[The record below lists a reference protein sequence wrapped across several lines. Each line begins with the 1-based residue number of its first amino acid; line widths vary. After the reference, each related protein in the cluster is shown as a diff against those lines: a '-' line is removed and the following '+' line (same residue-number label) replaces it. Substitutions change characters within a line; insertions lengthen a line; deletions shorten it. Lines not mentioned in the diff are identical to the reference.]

1 MSGSKQDKFDGK
13 KVKVLVKQVVTMV
26 NLYESK
32 KIGQGTLR
40 IVVETVLSEIHR
52 EIEKLNK

>member
-1 MSGSKQDKFDGK
+1 MSDKFDGK